1 MDMARK
7 VRDARLDSREAR
19 SKLRPRGKC
28 YWRTIER
35 ELHVGYRR
43 LKGKAGTWW
52 ARHYIGNRNYE
63 FESLGIADD
72 LSDADGVAILNFW
85 QAQEK
90 ARERMVSRAHAA
102 NGGSNKPLSV
112 RATVEDYLEWLESN
126 RKSAYDSRRRAEAFI
141 YPRLGDIACDAL
153 TTDTLRK
160 WHAGL
165 AKEAPRLR
173 TAKGQ
178 KQRHRSTDG
187 DEESVR
193 RRQASANRVFTIL
206 KAALNHGFRDGKITS
221 DGVWR
226 KVKPFRSVDAA
237 RIRYLTLAEAQRL
250 INAADTEFR
259 PLLRAALETGARYG
273 ELIRLQVHD
282 FNPEA
287 GTIAIRRSK
296 SGKAR
301 HVVLTEEG
309 AVFFRQQC
317 IGRVGSEQIFR
328 RSNGSQWKASHQG
341 RPMAAACERAKI
353 KPRISFHGLRH
364 TWASLAVMNAVPL
377 LVVARNLGHA
387 DTRMVERHY
396 GHLAPSYITDAIRAG
411 APRFG
416 FEVDQKV
423 IAAARS
429 RERSKSKLVEG
440 RHDKAQR
447 ATSDL
452 TRVR

>member
-1 MDMARK
+1 MARK
-7 VRDARLDSREAR
+7 VRDASLDTRQAR
-19 SKLRPRGKC
+19 SKLRARGKC

-52 ARHYIGNRNYE
+52 VRHYIGNRNYE
-63 FESLGIADD
+63 TEALGIADD

-102 NGGSNKPLSV
+102 NGGSNKPLTV
-112 RATVEDYLEWLESN
+112 WAAVEDYLEWLESN

-141 YPRLGDIACDAL
+141 YPRLGDIVCDVL
-153 TTDTLRK
+153 TTDALRK

-178 KQRHRSTDG
+178 KQRHRPTNG

-193 RRQASANRVFTIL
+193 RRQASANRVLTIA
-206 KAALNHGFRDGKITS
+206 KAALNHAFRDGKIVS
-221 DGVWR
+221 DAVWR
-226 KVKPFRSVDAA
+226 KVKPFRSVDAV
-237 RIRYLTLAEAQRL
+237 RIRYLRVAEAQRL
-250 INAADTEFR
+250 INAADPEFR
-259 PLLRAALETGARYG
+259 PLVEAALQTGARYG

-287 GTIAIRRSK
+287 GTITIRRSK

-309 AVFFRQQC
+309 AAFFRQQC
-317 IGRVGSEQIFR
+317 IGRAGGEQIFR
-328 RSNGSQWKASHQG
+328 RSNGSHWKASHQG

-353 KPRISFHGLRH
+353 KPWISFHGLRH

-387 DTRMVERHY
+387 VTRMVERHY

-416 FEVDQKV
+416 FEADQKV

-429 RERSKSKLVEG
+429 GTKQN
-440 RHDKAQR
+440 KA
-447 ATSDL
+447 AA
-452 TRVR
+452 VR